1 MKNSLCHFID
11 IFMHINTKCG
21 VSSFQL
27 NLDFHSICVCA
38 SVPVYKCVS
47 MRVCVF
53 GHQSQKKNKNER
65 RKTFFL
71 FRHSSVPFVTFMLFG
86 IIMEAHSTRP
96 HFHNSI
102 SKCGKQI
109 HAHTHAHVTPCPQ
122 IHIRTQTHRHT
133 QDENGGKKKAKRKF
147 MLFYYYHVS
156 HSIRDVKKSQK
167 QQNTI
172 F

>member
-1 MKNSLCHFID
+1 MRFY
-11 IFMHINTKCG
+11 
-21 VSSFQL
+21 
-27 NLDFHSICVCA
+27 A
-38 SVPVYKCVS
+38 S
-47 MRVCVF
+47 VCVF

-122 IHIRTQTHRHT
+122 IHIRTQTHKHT
-133 QDENGGKKKAKRKF
+133 GTQAHTRREWGKKESKTKIYVILLLSRFPFDTRREEISEATKHNFLTKNLNNF
-147 MLFYYYHVS
+147 
-156 HSIRDVKKSQK
+156 VKGA
-167 QQNTI
+167 
-172 F
+172 